1 VNQGL
6 SRWLPFEWIAAL
18 RFLREGW
25 MQTIF
30 ILAGVAMGVAVIVFM
45 SALLTGIQTNFL
57 HRVLNAQAHIVLQ
70 PPDEVARPLWAATGA
85 FADTALQAPAQR
97 LRSVDQW
104 RKIAEQ
110 ARAMPEIAVVSPL
123 ASGAAIAVRGDA
135 SRSVTLFGVE
145 PGTYFQIVKLPD
157 NIVAGQIR
165 LNSDDVIIGT
175 DLAQDLGV
183 AVGEK
188 LRVTSG
194 IGTDVILTV
203 TAIFDLGNRSVNE
216 RNAYIALRTAQ
227 SLLNLPGGVTNLYIA
242 IHDPYAA
249 EILAQTIAG
258 MSGMRA
264 DSWIRT
270 NQQFFTAVNAQTLT
284 NTVIRLAVA
293 ISVGLGI
300 ASVLVVSVVQR
311 SREIGILRAMGAR
324 RGQILRVFLIQG
336 GVLGLLGSFIG
347 SALAAGALVG
357 FHAVSRQ
364 ADGSELFPLILDPL
378 LFLAAAVLAALTGIL
393 AAFSPSMRAARMDPV
408 VAIRG

>member
-1 VNQGL
+1 VT
-6 SRWLPFEWIAAL
+6 RWLPFEWIAAL

-70 PPDEVARPLWAATGA
+70 PADEVARPQRVGPGVV
-85 FADTALQAPAQR
+85 ADSVVQQPAQR
-97 LRSVDQW
+97 LRSLDQW
-104 RKIAEQ
+104 QTIQAQAIA
-110 ARAMPEIAVVSPL
+110 MDGITVTSPI
-123 ASGAAIAVRGDA
+123 ASGAALAVRGAA
-135 SRSVTLFGVE
+135 SRSITLNGVE
-145 PGTYFQIVKLPD
+145 PPSYFLIVKLPENMVD
-157 NIVAGQIR
+157 GQLR
-165 LNSDDVIIGT
+165 LTSDDIVIGT
-175 DLAQDLGV
+175 DLATELGV

-188 LRVTSG
+188 LRVSATG
-194 IGTDVILTV
+194 GREATLTV
-203 TAIFDLGNRSVNE
+203 SGIFDLGNRAVNE
-216 RNAYIALRTAQ
+216 RTTFVALRTAQ
-227 SLLNLPGGVTNLYIA
+227 SLLHLPGGVTSLQLA
-242 IHDPYAA
+242 VRDPYAA
-249 EILAQTIAG
+249 ERLAQVIHG
-258 MSGMRA
+258 MTGVRA

-336 GVLGLLGSFIG
+336 GVLGFLGSFIG

>member
-1 VNQGL
+1 MT
-6 SRWLPFEWIAAL
+6 RWLPFEWIAAL

-70 PPDEVARPLWAATGA
+70 PADEVARPQRVGPGVV
-85 FADTALQAPAQR
+85 ADSVVQQPAQR
-97 LRSVDQW
+97 LRSLDQW
-104 RKIAEQ
+104 QTIQSQAIA
-110 ARAMPEIAVVSPL
+110 MDGITVTSPI
-123 ASGAAIAVRGDA
+123 ASGAALAVRGAA
-135 SRSVTLFGVE
+135 SRSITLNGVE
-145 PGTYFQIVKLPD
+145 PPSYFLIVKLPENMVD
-157 NIVAGQIR
+157 GQLR
-165 LNSDDVIIGT
+165 LTSDDIVIGT
-175 DLAQDLGV
+175 DLATELGV

-188 LRVTSG
+188 LRVSATG
-194 IGTDVILTV
+194 GREATLTV
-203 TAIFDLGNRSVNE
+203 SGIFDLGNRAVNE
-216 RNAYIALRTAQ
+216 RTTFVALRTAQ
-227 SLLNLPGGVTNLYIA
+227 SLLHLPGGVTSLQLA
-242 IHDPYAA
+242 VRDPYAA
-249 EILAQTIAG
+249 EVLAQVIHG
-258 MSGMRA
+258 MTGVRA

>member
-1 VNQGL
+1 VT
-6 SRWLPFEWIAAL
+6 RWLPFEWIAAL

-70 PPDEVARPLWAATGA
+70 PADEVARPQRVGPGVV
-85 FADTALQAPAQR
+85 ADSVVQQPAQR
-97 LRSVDQW
+97 LRSLDQW
-104 RKIAEQ
+104 QTIQAQAIA
-110 ARAMPEIAVVSPL
+110 MDGITVTSPI
-123 ASGAAIAVRGDA
+123 ASGAALAVRGAA
-135 SRSVTLFGVE
+135 SRSITLNGVE
-145 PGTYFQIVKLPD
+145 PPSYFLIVKLPENMVD
-157 NIVAGQIR
+157 GQLR
-165 LNSDDVIIGT
+165 LTSDDIVIGT
-175 DLAQDLGV
+175 DLATELGV

-188 LRVTSG
+188 LRVSATG
-194 IGTDVILTV
+194 GREATLTV
-203 TAIFDLGNRSVNE
+203 SGIFDLGNRAVNE
-216 RNAYIALRTAQ
+216 RTTFVALRTAQ
-227 SLLNLPGGVTNLYIA
+227 SLLHLPGGVTSLQLA
-242 IHDPYAA
+242 VRDPYAA
-249 EILAQTIAG
+249 ELLAQVIHG
-258 MSGMRA
+258 MTGVRA

-336 GVLGLLGSFIG
+336 GVLGFLGSFIG

>member
-1 VNQGL
+1 VT
-6 SRWLPFEWIAAL
+6 RWLPFEWIAAL

-70 PPDEVARPLWAATGA
+70 PADEVARPQRVGPGVV
-85 FADTALQAPAQR
+85 ADSVVQQPAQR
-97 LRSVDQW
+97 LRSLDQW
-104 RKIAEQ
+104 QTIQSQAIA
-110 ARAMPEIAVVSPL
+110 MDGITVTSPI
-123 ASGAAIAVRGDA
+123 ASGAALAVRGAA
-135 SRSVTLFGVE
+135 SRSITLNGVE
-145 PGTYFQIVKLPD
+145 PPSYFLIVKLPENMVD
-157 NIVAGQIR
+157 GQLR
-165 LNSDDVIIGT
+165 LTSDDIVIGT
-175 DLAQDLGV
+175 DLATELGV

-188 LRVTSG
+188 LRVSATG
-194 IGTDVILTV
+194 GREATLTV
-203 TAIFDLGNRSVNE
+203 SGIFDLGNRAVNE
-216 RNAYIALRTAQ
+216 RTTFVALRTAQ
-227 SLLNLPGGVTNLYIA
+227 SLLHLPGGVTSLQLA
-242 IHDPYAA
+242 VRDPYAA
-249 EILAQTIAG
+249 EVLAQVIHG
-258 MSGMRA
+258 MTGVRA